1 MLRIKPVR
9 GVGAALQS
17 EIAALSQAPKDVT
30 GAFSILIV
38 NLYDPILMPDGEQ
51 EIAVIGGLHDR
62 VGVRPVREEI
72 GVAVDIQ
79 MVKRVPHPNRLQV
92 GVEIDER
99 VTQHRRNTGI
109 AGEVREWLCRIYKT
123 EPMAVKKDHTM
134 SWCM

>member
-1 MLRIKPVR
+1 MLRIKRVR

-38 NLYDPILMPDGEQ
+38 NLYGEQ
-51 EIAVIGGLHDR
+51 EIAVIGGIHDR